1 MDNMPE
7 LAPFLKNP
15 DMLIKLCLEVISRL
29 ERDRQTSD
37 QRENET
43 QLREIARTIE
53 RLEKARVKVPNTLRA
68 EKTSLAAALSVA
80 ENANKDLEKIML
92 GLNSIV
98 NRFSPQRKIINKQMP
113 EIRNVIKRSN
123 TRMTDGPIFRDCIIK
138 ALRKLGGSAHVKD
151 VLTVVAD
158 MLAGKFYPRDLEQRE
173 STKAIVWQNNA
184 QWERLRMVQDGILKA
199 NSPKGVWELSKE
211 YL

>member
-1 MDNMPE
+1 M
-7 LAPFLKNP
+7 
-15 DMLIKLCLEVISRL
+15 
-29 ERDRQTSD
+29 
-37 QRENET
+37 
-43 QLREIARTIE
+43 REIARTIE

-68 EKTSLAAALSVA
+68 EKTSLSAALSVA

-123 TRMTDGPIFRDCIIK
+123 TRITDGSIFRDCIIN

-151 VLTVVAD
+151 V
-158 MLAGKFYPRDLEQRE
+158 
-173 STKAIVWQNNA
+173 
-184 QWERLRMVQDGILKA
+184 
-199 NSPKGVWELSKE
+199 
-211 YL
+211 

>member
-1 MDNMPE
+1 MPE

-68 EKTSLAAALSVA
+68 EKTSLSAALSVA

-123 TRMTDGPIFRDCIIK
+123 TRITDGSIFRDCIIN

-151 VLTVVAD
+151 V
-158 MLAGKFYPRDLEQRE
+158 
-173 STKAIVWQNNA
+173 
-184 QWERLRMVQDGILKA
+184 
-199 NSPKGVWELSKE
+199 
-211 YL
+211 